1 MVKGEEEEEFALSR
15 YENYD
20 VEWRGVYS
28 DFHGGRKKM
37 EERAKHAL

>member
-1 MVKGEEEEEFALSR
+1 MVSEEVRIVR

-28 DFHGGRKKM
+28 DFHGGR
-37 EERAKHAL
+37 ERRKRKHAL